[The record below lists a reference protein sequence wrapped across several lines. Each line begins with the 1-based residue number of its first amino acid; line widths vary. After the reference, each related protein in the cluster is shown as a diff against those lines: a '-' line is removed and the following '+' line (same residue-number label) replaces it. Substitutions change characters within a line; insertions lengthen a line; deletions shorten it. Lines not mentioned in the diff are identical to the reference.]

1 MPNVG
6 ATVRVKLDPHGRPR
20 FGDGAVTTYGM
31 WVNGVQIRSPEDDL
45 SDQRMLPYIL
55 GTVAALVTI
64 NGFMRLRKWCKP
76 ETLSLSA

>member
-6 ATVRVKLDPHGRPR
+6 ATVLVKLDPHGRPR

-45 SDQRMLPYIL
+45 SDQRMLP
-55 GTVAALVTI
+55 
-64 NGFMRLRKWCKP
+64 
-76 ETLSLSA
+76 